1 MNQGFILVKLT
12 SSLKMF
18 YGCNPDFVNRSRIS
32 VLKLTT
38 DMFQLSF
45 PYSCLIT
52 GFVTR
57 VPNATRATL
66 RCSYVEVITIKTI

>member
-1 MNQGFILVKLT
+1 LVIKLK
-12 SSLKMF
+12 SSLKTF
-18 YGCNPDFVNRSRIS
+18 HGRNPDFVNRSAIS

-38 DMFQLSF
+38 DMFHLSF

-66 RCSYVEVITIKTI
+66 RYSYVEVIAAIETI